1 MVIRFA
7 SLKFTPMATYLAS
20 WVLVLV
26 LEGQEKKK
34 ESSLLDYTGIRRC
47 FNLWLNDQVTF
58 RNTDTLSQEG
68 DLHTKTTC
76 REIEDT
82 NAQEG
87 NSYNVSEK

>member
-1 MVIRFA
+1 MGIRFA
-7 SLKFTPMATYLAS
+7 SLKFTPIATHPAS
-20 WVLVLV
+20 WELVLV
-26 LEGQEKKK
+26 LEGQEKKGTI
-34 ESSLLDYTGIRRC
+34 LDYIGIRRC

-58 RNTDTLSQEG
+58 RNTDTLLQEG